1 MKDVQN
7 ERDNRNI
14 AIDQV
19 GVTSIQYPI
28 SVLDKKN
35 ETQQTVANISMTV
48 QLENKFK
55 GTHMSRFLE
64 VLNLHRGQITIENIP
79 NIIREMQERLESD
92 RAMMDIEFPYFIE
105 KISPVAKAASLF
117 PIDVLFSGFGCTKKD
132 ASFIL
137 GVRVPVTTLC
147 PCSKEISADGAHNQR
162 SFVTVYL
169 ASRKF
174 IWIEDIVNIIEN
186 AASCEIY
193 PLLKRSDEKYV
204 TEKAYNSPQ
213 FAEDIVRNVTEGMQK
228 DNRLE
233 WFMVE
238 TVHLESIHAHN
249 AYARVERFNKRTT
262 ALEEHLRFFKGLARN
277 S

>member
-48 QLENKFK
+48 QLENEFK

-64 VLNLHRGQITIENIP
+64 VLNLHRGQITIGNIP
-79 NIIREMQERLESD
+79 NIIHEMQEKLESD

-105 KISPVAKAASLF
+105 KTSPVAHASSLF
-117 PIDVLFSGFGCTKKD
+117 PIDVLFSGFGCKESSD
-132 ASFIL
+132 SFIL

-147 PCSKEISADGAHNQR
+147 PCSKEISEEGAHSQR

-169 ASRKF
+169 ASKEF
-174 IWIEDIVNIIEN
+174 IWIEEIVGIIEKSS
-186 AASCEIY
+186 SCEIY